1 MEQLYD
7 QFQRKIDYLR
17 LSITDRCNL
26 RCVYCMPEE
35 GLKFFPKDKIMSQD
49 EIIQLVQNFAKMG
62 ITKVRLTG
70 GEPLLRRDLPE
81 IIQRIRQISEINDIS
96 ITTNGTAL
104 KYQAKKLKEAGLDR
118 LNISLDTFNPAV
130 YKKMTRG
137 GNIKHVL
144 QGIAAAERE
153 GFKIIKVGN

>member
-70 GEPLLRRDLPE
+70 GEPLLYKYHYYGGTYPRLSSVFGKFLKLTTFQLRRTGRP
-81 IIQRIRQISEINDIS
+81 
-96 ITTNGTAL
+96 
-104 KYQAKKLKEAGLDR
+104 
-118 LNISLDTFNPAV
+118 
-130 YKKMTRG
+130 
-137 GNIKHVL
+137 
-144 QGIAAAERE
+144 
-153 GFKIIKVGN
+153 

>member
-81 IIQRIRQISEINDIS
+81 INQRIRSIPELNDIS
-96 ITTNGTAL
+96 IQTNGTDL
-104 KYQAKKLKEAGLDR
+104 TY
-118 LNISLDTFNPAV
+118 S
-130 YKKMTRG
+130 
-137 GNIKHVL
+137 
-144 QGIAAAERE
+144 
-153 GFKIIKVGN
+153 